1 MTQSKK
7 ITGRLREILPFC
19 RSEAVAARSPL
30 STPYPLL
37 LPVLPEKESVLRRLF
52 LIFVVWAVPCGE
64 YAKSLHPGA
73 DGNHA
78 FPFGDVNSDSCDD
91 VVCHGFQPPN
101 HVRRPPLL
109 SADSACVVIRM

>member
-1 MTQSKK
+1 M
-7 ITGRLREILPFC
+7 
-19 RSEAVAARSPL
+19 AAKAHSPSPHL
-30 STPYPLL
+30 TPLL
-37 LPVLPEKESVLRRLF
+37 LPVLTEEENVLRRLF
-52 LIFVVWAVPCGE
+52 LIFVVWAVPCGK
-64 YAKSLHPGA
+64 YAKPLHPGA